1 MSYAEGI
8 DMAEVKGILHVYD
21 FLPEELELIYYA
33 LRYYCIRGAVEPEQR
48 DLARKIEEAIEVYLQ
63 D

>member
-1 MSYAEGI
+1 
-8 DMAEVKGILHVYD
+8 MAEVKGILHVYD